1 MKRFLLWYAKKKY
14 EVQQALKAWN
24 YDIALV
30 NIVPK
35 MNFHPKIKSMRKK
48 NCDDDNVVPNMNNV
62 DYTGDCGPLIVET
75 FDKADSCSR
84 AL

>member
-1 MKRFLLWYAKKKY
+1 
-14 EVQQALKAWN
+14 
-24 YDIALV
+24 
-30 NIVPK
+30 

-48 NCDDDNVVPNMNNV
+48 NDDDDNVVPNMNNV